1 MTTTN
6 RSTAQKET
14 ERMPDPRPLSR
25 RKFLVRSAAVLG
37 AATLTCSGLG
47 FIATRQPAID
57 LPEPETCGATNEM
70 NAKILIT
77 YATRCGST
85 AEVAAA
91 IGKVFCERGA
101 SVDVLPLKDVKSI
114 ESYQA
119 VVLGS
124 AVRIGAWLPEAV
136 KFVEQNQARLNQMPT
151 AFFTVHLNNTGDDEA
166 SKTARHAYLDPVRKL
181 VAPAAE
187 AFFAGVG
194 DFSKVNLLERMMA
207 KFVKS
212 PIGDFR
218 DWTKIRAWAEN
229 VQSSTFASM
238 QG

>member
-1 MTTTN
+1 
-6 RSTAQKET
+6 
-14 ERMPDPRPLSR
+14 
-25 RKFLVRSAAVLG
+25 
-37 AATLTCSGLG
+37 
-47 FIATRQPAID
+47 
-57 LPEPETCGATNEM
+57 M

-85 AEVAAA
+85 AEIAQSIAE
-91 IGKVFCERGA
+91 VFCERGA
-101 SVDVLPLKDVKSI
+101 HVNVLPLGDVKSI
-114 ESYQA
+114 DGYQA

-124 AVRIGAWLPEAV
+124 AIRIGAWLPEAV
-136 KFVEQNQARLNQMPT
+136 KFVEENQARLKRMPT

-166 SKTARHAYLDPVRKL
+166 SRAARSAYLDPVRKL
-181 VAPAAE
+181 VTPAAE

-212 PIGDFR
+212 PVGDFR
-218 DWTKIRAWAEN
+218 DWAKIHAWAET
-229 VQSSTFASM
+229 VQQTTLVGV

>member
-14 ERMPDPRPLSR
+14 ERMPDPRSLSR
-25 RKFLVRSAAVLG
+25 RKFLVRSAAVLA

-47 FIATRQPAID
+47 FIATRQPDLD
-57 LPEPETCGATNEM
+57 LPEPVTCGDQKEM
-70 NAKILIT
+70 NAKVLIT

-114 ESYQA
+114 DAYQA
-119 VVLGS
+119 VILSS

-151 AFFTVHLNNTGDDEA
+151 AFFAVHLNNTDDDEVSRA
-166 SKTARHAYLDPVRKL
+166 ARHAYLDPVRKL
-181 VAPAAE
+181 VTPAAE

-194 DFSKVNLLERMMA
+194 DFSKINLLERMMA

-212 PIGDFR
+212 PVGDFR

-229 VQSSTFASM
+229 VQASTFAGV
-238 QG
+238 QE